1 MAARV
6 LSTIGY
12 EQATL
17 DAVIAR
23 LQTASIE
30 VVIDVRA
37 VASSRRAG
45 FSKTLLGASL
55 NAAGIAYRHLRGL
68 GTPKPGRQAARAGR
82 TAEMHAIYHEHLK
95 TTEAQ
100 LALEQACE
108 IAATQRAALLCFEA
122 DVRHCHRAIVADL
135 IRERTGCAVMDL

>member
-1 MAARV
+1 MTALV

-17 DAVIAR
+17 DQVIER
-23 LQTASIE
+23 LRAASVQ

-37 VASSRRAG
+37 IAASRRAG
-45 FSKTLLGASL
+45 FSKTVLSATLAD
-55 NAAGIAYRHLRGL
+55 AGIGYRHLRGL
-68 GTPKPGRQAARAGR
+68 GTPKPGRQAARAGH

-95 TTEAQ
+95 TPEAQ
-100 LALEQACE
+100 LALQEASE
-108 IAATQRAALLCFEA
+108 IASGQRAALLCLEA
-122 DVRHCHRAIVADL
+122 DVRQCHRAIVADL